1 MLKKSLIAAGAIAA
15 AVVVFQP
22 ADANADVS
30 VSIGIG
36 GGYHYGPGPGY
47 YGPGP
52 GYGPGHYHPRPRY
65 RLTCRQVRR
74 ILRREH
80 GFRGLRATDCR
91 GKSYRFI
98 GFRDGGRWKIKVK
111 SKNGRIRRIRPI

>member
-1 MLKKSLIAAGAIAA
+1 MLKKSLIAAGAVAA

-52 GYGPGHYHPRPRY
+52 GPGYYHPRPRY
-65 RLTCRQVRR
+65 RLSCRQVRR
-74 ILRREH
+74 ILRRHH

-91 GKSYRFI
+91 GKNYRFI

-111 SKNGRIRRIRPI
+111 SKNGRIKRIRPI